1 MRLPADS
8 YGMVRRRIKLFTR
21 LPFASLDRM
30 ALKKRLDEIGDTVRT
45 AP

>member
-1 MRLPADS
+1 MI
-8 YGMVRRRIKLFTR
+8 RRRLEIFTS

-30 ALKKRLDEIGDTVRT
+30 ALKARLDEIGDTVRL